1 MNGRPLARIGLL
13 LPFGSVPT
21 EANALYEAAEL
32 ALFEAGDP
40 NLLLIPRDSGADM
53 NLSAAAAA
61 GLARD
66 GADVIVGPLMKEGVL
81 GAART
86 AQGSNPRIPVIGFS
100 SDNSVAGN
108 GAFLLSIPFEEE
120 VARISE
126 FATRQGLKRFALMA
140 PNSDYGH
147 RVDAALRQQL
157 TARGGSIV
165 TVQFYQR
172 SEKEAAAAA
181 ALIAPQARA
190 GDAQALIIADSGA
203 PLRAIGPA
211 LLQAGVD
218 LQKTRLIGIGWYGG
232 DALRE
237 PTLAGGWYAGPDP
250 GARAAFEQKYR
261 AAYGHAPT
269 RLASLAYDAV
279 ALSEVLSRDLGGAG
293 INATAL
299 QRPDGF
305 NGADGLFRFRA
316 NGTIE
321 RALAVLQVQAQAPVV
336 LDPAPRQFPGS
347 GS

>member
-1 MNGRPLARIGLL
+1 MNGRPLARVGLL
-13 LPFGSVPT
+13 LPFASVPT
-21 EANALYEAAEL
+21 EAQSLYEAAEL
-32 ALFEAGDP
+32 ALFEAGDR

-53 NLSAAAAA
+53 TLSAAAAQN
-61 GLARD
+61 LIRD
-66 GADVIVGPLMKEGVL
+66 GADVIVGPLLAQGVV
-81 GAART
+81 GAARA
-86 AQGSNPRIPVIGFS
+86 AQGASPRIPVIGFS
-100 SDNSVAGN
+100 SDNAVAGN

-120 VARISE
+120 VSRIVE
-126 FATRQGLKRFALMA
+126 FATRQGLKRFALLA
-140 PNSDYGH
+140 PNSDYGR

-157 TARGGSIV
+157 AARGGSIV
-165 TVQFYQR
+165 SAQFYQR

-190 GDAQALIIADSGA
+190 WDAQGLIIADSGA

-237 PTLAGGWYAGPDP
+237 PTLAGAWYAGPDP
-250 GARAAFEQKYR
+250 SARAAFEQKYR
-261 AAYGHAPT
+261 AAYGKAPT

-279 ALSEVLSRDLGGAG
+279 ALSEILSRDLGGAG
-293 INATAL
+293 VNTAAL

-321 RALAVLQVQAQAPVV
+321 RALAVLQVQAQTPIV